1 MPFLILCT
9 RLFFDEYLKIVRVF
23 SLLCSAPFSVL
34 AFFSLS
40 FSFDFYVQDL
50 PFCLPILCF
59 YSLVLC
65 ACILLYLLQSPLS
78 FSWYPLFF
86 SLPFPSIF
94 FAFLPFSPVFFFFYF
109 VPFPSPFFIFYP
121 SLLSLCAFPR
131 LALLFGH
138 GRICGL
144 HVPRGAR
151 GPVDP
156 TVIRPPPPPSL
167 SRALFFCPYARPLP
181 ITDAVFCPLVCP

>member
-94 FAFLPFSPVFFFFYF
+94 FAFLPFSPVFFFSFT
-109 VPFPSPFFIFYP
+109 
-121 SLLSLCAFPR
+121 
-131 LALLFGH
+131 LF
-138 GRICGL
+138 L
-144 HVPRGAR
+144 F
-151 GPVDP
+151 
-156 TVIRPPPPPSL
+156 PPPSSFFTL
-167 SRALFFCPYARPLP
+167 PSFLFALFRGWRCCSVTGVFVGYMSPGAPVDRWTQLLLGLLLLRPSLVPSSSALMPDHCP
-181 ITDAVFCPLVCP
+181 